1 MNIISPP
8 SPDPDELRDNAV
20 FDAVMWAVARPGS
33 KTRLPEPGGLLLI
46 ALAFVDMETR
56 VYCDNA
62 DLQDRLSYADASHTL
77 LSEADHIF
85 LTGSLTSP
93 LVEAVPKGS
102 ALYPD
107 GGATVAIAVSLDGG
121 NPLRLTGPG
130 IEVAHNIAPAVST
143 EIWATRARAEYPAG
157 FELILVDGRDV
168 IVLPR
173 STRVEVL

>member
-1 MNIISPP
+1 MSTVSSPA
-8 SPDPDELRDNAV
+8 PDADELRDNAV

-33 KTRLPEPGGLLLI
+33 KTRIPEPGGLLPI
-46 ALAFVDMETR
+46 ALAFVDLETR
-56 VYCDNA
+56 VYCDDA
-62 DLQDRLSYADASHTL
+62 DLQERLSYTGASRTL

-85 LTGSLTSP
+85 LRGSLTAS
-93 LVEAVPKGS
+93 LVGAVPTGS

-107 GGATVAIAVSLDGG
+107 GGATVAIAVSLHGG

-130 IEVAHNIAPAVST
+130 IEVAHNISPAIPT
-143 EIWATRARAEYPAG
+143 EIWAARVRADYPAG
-157 FELILVDGRDV
+157 FELILVDGPDV